1 LSITTAKK
9 KRDEYEKATAATAKK
24 KSYDCHLCGHNFK
37 NNQGLQYHIEKQ
49 VCVCKKTKVEA
60 KAVVAEAN
68 CHLCGH
74 NFKSLQYHIK
84 KQVCVH
90 KNKKAEAKA
99 ATQKRINNRKLAV
112 AAARGRKELE
122 RLEAV
127 TEKAKATA
135 AAAAGETTTTTKKN
149 QRQENSSGRSKW
161 E

>member
-1 LSITTAKK
+1 MGKRYSISNTSRVA
-9 KRDEYEKATAATAKK
+9 
-24 KSYDCHLCGHNFK
+24 HNYYRHQF
-37 NNQGLQYHIEKQ
+37 NILINTLRRSLTLQYHIEKQ

-99 ATQKRINNRKLAV
+99 ATQKRINDRKLA
-112 AAARGRKELE
+112 ASAARERKELE

-127 TEKAKATA
+127 TEKAKVTAA

-149 QRQENSSGRSKW
+149 QRQENSNGRSKW

>member
-1 LSITTAKK
+1 
-9 KRDEYEKATAATAKK
+9 
-24 KSYDCHLCGHNFK
+24 
-37 NNQGLQYHIEKQ
+37 
-49 VCVCKKTKVEA
+49 
-60 KAVVAEAN
+60 VAEAN

-99 ATQKRINNRKLAV
+99 ATQKRINDRKLAV

-135 AAAAGETTTTTKKN
+135 AAAAGETTTTTKKK
-149 QRQENSSGRSKW
+149 STTGK
-161 E
+161 